1 MTEKKQKNKK
11 NEINVSDVRIGDTIK
26 IYYKFKEKDK
36 DKERVQAFEGVVIA
50 RKGAGISETMTIRGV
65 AAGFMMEK
73 IIPVNS
79 PNIQKIEIVKR
90 GKVRRAKLYYLRA
103 ISGKKA
109 KLKRRIEKVLA
120 VPEQQEDTEESSESE
135 NQKFQE
141 NETITESSEQESFS
155 KNQETDK

>member
-1 MTEKKQKNKK
+1 MIEKKQKNKK
-11 NEINVSDVRIGDTIK
+11 NEIGVADVRIGDTIK

-120 VPEQQEDTEESSESE
+120 SPEQQEDIEE
-135 NQKFQE
+135 N
-141 NETITESSEQESFS
+141 NETEKEDLQETKTTTEKLEQESVS
-155 KNQETDK
+155 TEEGADK